1 MDEHEVPTHVQAED
15 RVLLW
20 FTFPQIVA
28 LTAVAALSY
37 GVYQAAPFGPE
48 AVRIGAGLVFALV
61 GVALVVGKVGGR
73 RLPAVAADL
82 LRFGFG
88 ARRFQGPPAQLV
100 RAQPPAPSER
110 AAKRKGTERRVQQGP
125 LEPSPPAEA
134 DPDEPRVD
142 RATGP
147 VQRRTRKPADLKPST
162 EPGKRV
168 RTRGE
173 RMPFKPRNWFRKRDR
188 KRPPKSDYDEA
199 RQALARPRA
208 EPEAR
213 EQREQRFMR
222 WPALLG
228 GAAALAVVVSI
239 TVCTPPPLAV
249 ADEGDGETWTSD
261 EIEFDPPPLIP
272 GRRLFIERLSVTQTA
287 ATVVVRAAANL
298 EVEARAFGGPDGRE
312 PRFQREDTLGKGG
325 RSSYLAPLDGPIP
338 SFTFSWRDEY
348 GQAGAVSLAGDQLPY
363 PLPEVRGELCDL
375 RVVRVSW
382 REGTIEGSV
391 RSDCRTGLDEPVEL
405 ETVAGHARLS
415 HTALLPAE
423 VTRITGALTVSA
435 NGRQASAPLVA
446 AGETLFSLPLGASRD
461 ILAVEITAALTAELR
476 IALPPLVQLTH
487 RPYRL
492 ERRTETVTLVRPG
505 TSQTVSETVSWTDDE
520 GNTSSQTVSATLSI
534 PSATVQKD
542 VTLEIEH
549 DEHVRAELVSRPP
562 LSKTRSERLSLGAG
576 IAADDDYRALVVPER
591 EPERPRSVQTRVSE
605 ADLIDL
611 FAMLGWE

>member
-28 LTAVAALSY
+28 LTAVAALAY
-37 GVYQAAPFGPE
+37 GVYQVAPFGPE
-48 AVRIGAGLVFALV
+48 AVRIGLGLVFAMV

-100 RAQPPAPSER
+100 RSEPPVPSAKANAPTEDDQAAQFPLAPAPPETEPIDGAAHAAMQRSASSHGPIQR
-110 AAKRKGTERRVQQGP
+110 AARKLADLRRPERTERSGNQAKTRGQ
-125 LEPSPPAEA
+125 
-134 DPDEPRVD
+134 
-142 RATGP
+142 
-147 VQRRTRKPADLKPST
+147 RKPL
-162 EPGKRV
+162 R
-168 RTRGE
+168 
-173 RMPFKPRNWFRKRDR
+173 PRSWFGKRDR
-188 KRPPKSDYDEA
+188 KRRSKSEYEQA
-199 RQALARPRA
+199 RQAI
-208 EPEAR
+208 AR
-213 EQREQRFMR
+213 EQREQRFIR

-228 GAAALAVVVSI
+228 GAAALAVIASAS
-239 TVCTPPPLAV
+239 VCSPPPLAV

-272 GRRLFIERLSVTQTA
+272 GRRLYIERLSVTPTA

-298 EVEARAFGGPDGRE
+298 EVEARAFGGPGGRE
-312 PRFQREDTLGKGG
+312 PRFQRENTLGSGG

-338 SFTFSWRDEY
+338 SFTFSWRDEH
-348 GQAGAVSLAGDQLPY
+348 GQAGALSLAGDQLPY
-363 PLPEVRGELCDL
+363 PLPEVSGELCDL
-375 RVVRVSW
+375 RLVRLSW
-382 REGTIEGSV
+382 REGTVEGSV
-391 RSDCRTGLDEPVEL
+391 RFDCPAALDEPVEL
-405 ETVAGHARLS
+405 ETVSGHARLS

-423 VTRITGALTVSA
+423 VTRITGMLTVSA
-435 NGRQASAPLVA
+435 NGRQASVPFVA
-446 AGETLFSLPLGASRD
+446 GGETLFSLALGASRE
-461 ILAVEITAALTAELR
+461 ILAVEITAALTADLR
-476 IALPPLVQLTH
+476 IALPPLVRLTH

-520 GNTSSQTVSATLSI
+520 GNVSSQTVSATLSI

>member
-37 GVYQAAPFGPE
+37 GVYQVAPFGPE

-73 RLPAVAADL
+73 RLPAVATDL

-110 AAKRKGTERRVQQGP
+110 SAKREATGRPALQVP
-125 LEPSPPAEA
+125 PEPSSAAEA

-147 VQRRTRKPADLKPST
+147 VRRRTRKPADLKPST
-162 EPGKRV
+162 ESGKRV

-228 GAAALAVVVSI
+228 GAAALAVVASI
-239 TVCTPPPLAV
+239 TVCTSAAPGAGRRGRRGDLDLGRDRVRPAAPDPGPAAV
-249 ADEGDGETWTSD
+249 HRTPDRDPNRGDGRR
-261 EIEFDPPPLIP
+261 PGGRQPGGRGARLRRP
-272 GRRLFIERLSVTQTA
+272 GRARAPLPARRHPGPQWALQLPGAAGRSGPVVHLLLARRARTGRRGVAGGRPAALSLA
-287 ATVVVRAAANL
+287 AGPRRTLRPAPRAAEL
-298 EVEARAFGGPDGRE
+298 ARGDDRGFGPLQLPRGAGR
-312 PRFQREDTLGKGG
+312 TG
-325 RSSYLAPLDGPIP
+325 R
-338 SFTFSWRDEY
+338 
-348 GQAGAVSLAGDQLPY
+348 AGDRLRPR
-363 PLPEVRGELCDL
+363 PPEPHGAPAGRGDA
-375 RVVRVSW
+375 
-382 REGTIEGSV
+382 
-391 RSDCRTGLDEPVEL
+391 RSRARSHGL
-405 ETVAGHARLS
+405 
-415 HTALLPAE
+415 
-423 VTRITGALTVSA
+423 
-435 NGRQASAPLVA
+435 GRA
-446 AGETLFSLPLGASRD
+446 AGRRACPSSRMARPCSRWRSARRRA
-461 ILAVEITAALTAELR
+461 ILAVEITAALT
-476 IALPPLVQLTH
+476 PTCGSPC
-487 RPYRL
+487 RPWSSSRTAPTGWSGAPRPSPWCGRARARPS
-492 ERRTETVTLVRPG
+492 RRR
-505 TSQTVSETVSWTDDE
+505 
-520 GNTSSQTVSATLSI
+520 SAGPTTR
-534 PSATVQKD
+534 ATCP
-542 VTLEIEH
+542 
-549 DEHVRAELVSRPP
+549 RRRSRPRF
-562 LSKTRSERLSLGAG
+562 RSR
-576 IAADDDYRALVVPER
+576 
-591 EPERPRSVQTRVSE
+591 RPRCRSR
-605 ADLIDL
+605 
-611 FAMLGWE
+611 

>member
-37 GVYQAAPFGPE
+37 GIYQVAPFGPE

-100 RAQPPAPSER
+100 RSEPPAPPGA
-110 AAKRKGTERRVQQGP
+110 AAKGPPEDDQAARFPLAPARPEPEPIEGT
-125 LEPSPPAEA
+125 A
-134 DPDEPRVD
+134 DAAMQRSASD
-142 RATGP
+142 RGP
-147 VQRRTRKPADLKPST
+147 VQRAARKLANLRRPERPENRAKTRGQRKPL
-162 EPGKRV
+162 R
-168 RTRGE
+168 
-173 RMPFKPRNWFRKRDR
+173 PRSWFGKRDR
-188 KRPPKSDYDEA
+188 KRRSKSEYEEA
-199 RQALARPRA
+199 RQAI
-208 EPEAR
+208 AR
-213 EQREQRFMR
+213 EQREQRFGR

-228 GAAALAVVVSI
+228 GAAALALIASI
-239 TVCTPPPLAV
+239 TVCSPPPLAV
-249 ADEGDGETWTSD
+249 ADEGEQEAWTSD

-298 EVEARAFGGPDGRE
+298 EVEARAFGGPDGSE
-312 PRFQREDTLGKGG
+312 PRFQREDTLGRNG
-325 RSSYLAPLDGPIP
+325 RSSYLAPLDGPVP
-338 SFTFSWRDEY
+338 SFTFAWHDEH

-363 PLPEVRGELCDL
+363 PLPEVAGELCDL
-375 RVVRVSW
+375 RLVRLSW

-391 RSDCRTGLDEPVEL
+391 RSGCRAGLDEPVEL
-405 ETVAGHARLS
+405 ETVSGHARLS

-423 VTRITGALTVSA
+423 VTRITGTLTVSA
-435 NGRQASAPLVA
+435 NGRQASVPFA
-446 AGETLFSLPLGASRD
+446 ADGETLFTLPLGASRD
-461 ILAVEITAALTAELR
+461 ILAVEITAALTADLR
-476 IALPPLVQLTH
+476 IALPPVVQLTH

-492 ERRTETVTLVRPG
+492 ERRTETVTLLRPG

-520 GNTSSQTVSATLSI
+520 GNVSSQTVSATLSI
-534 PSATVQKD
+534 PSATVQKQ